1 LDATMVAG
9 AALARPSTVGVKFP
23 RSLNIHNFFKGVN
36 PSNGKVIARVKGA
49 SKAEYESTISAM
61 LKVKDQWQTTP
72 APRRGDI
79 VREIGMELRKHKVT
93 KNHLLRLHRSR
104 IFCFRKR

>member
-1 LDATMVAG
+1 M
-9 AALARPSTVGVKFP
+9 
-23 RSLNIHNFFKGVN
+23 N

-49 SKAEYESTISAM
+49 SKAEYEATVQAM

-79 VREIGMELRKHKVT
+79 VREIGMELRKHKVSISSKIVIDDLVLT
-93 KNHLLRLHRSR
+93 AVPHRKHWLSLSA
-104 IFCFRKR
+104 